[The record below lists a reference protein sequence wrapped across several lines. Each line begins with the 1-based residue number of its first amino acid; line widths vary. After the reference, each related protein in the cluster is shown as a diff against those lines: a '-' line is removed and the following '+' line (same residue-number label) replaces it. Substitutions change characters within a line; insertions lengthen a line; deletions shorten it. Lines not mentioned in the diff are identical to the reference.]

1 MFKNG
6 FWDNLPIGGKSHL
19 AWQINEAYGFGHDT
33 SGQFYEYMKKMAEAG
48 FSQGAMDAFGAD
60 DWEDLFANL
69 ADKEIV
75 DLLID
80 IKENH
85 EDWWAEMVNLNNG
98 YGEEFFNSIIE
109 SYEDMEEIDRKTKE
123 NITQTSFD
131 SVFSTFMSALEDL
144 ADGSKDVFDD
154 VSENWQKMVNKMVLY
169 NLMGSKYKRQI
180 EEWYDLWD
188 QSYSADHT
196 ITKDELEEL
205 RTKYN
210 NILRAAS
217 DEIDMLRESGL
228 IKTLEDATGKDQT
241 ATVSMA
247 EKATYDQF
255 DTYLGIATAQQIA
268 QEQIKDRLDSMTGEG
283 FMLMNMNIEQLVSI
297 SANHR
302 DIADESRDILSKS
315 YLELMEANVHLGKI
329 EKSVGRI
336 ESSVNKTERL
346 INERL

>member
-1 MFKNG
+1 
-6 FWDNLPIGGKSHL
+6 
-19 AWQINEAYGFGHDT
+19 
-33 SGQFYEYMKKMAEAG
+33 MAEAG

-109 SYEDMEEIDRKTKE
+109 SYEDLEEIDRKTKE

-268 QEQIKDRLDSMTGEG
+268 QEQIKDSVYGMEDSI
-283 FMLMNMNIEQLVSI
+283 MLTNMNVEQIMSLSVEQ
-297 SANHR
+297 R
-302 DIADESRDILSKS
+302 DIARESRDILSKS
-315 YLELMEANVHLGKI
+315 YLELLEANEHLGKI